1 MAPLPF
7 RSVTSSYGQLGSKAV
22 AACSAIVPGAPNQ
35 RADLPYFKPHSFR
48 MTLAMLAERICPTS
62 EAFKAWSQNLGH
74 EQVLTTFSSYG
85 EVSSHRQAELIK
97 GLATQPAPP
106 AQLEFLVEQLS
117 QLARRGIGRPS
128 EA

>member
-1 MAPLPF
+1 LISCALALLPF

-48 MTLAMLAERICPTS
+48 MTLAMLGERICPTP

-74 EQVLTTFSSYG
+74 EHVLTTFTSYG
-85 EVSSHRQAELIK
+85 NV
-97 GLATQPAPP
+97 
-106 AQLEFLVEQLS
+106 AQLAVHVKADKPKKRERHE
-117 QLARRGIGRPS
+117 RRRI
-128 EA
+128 